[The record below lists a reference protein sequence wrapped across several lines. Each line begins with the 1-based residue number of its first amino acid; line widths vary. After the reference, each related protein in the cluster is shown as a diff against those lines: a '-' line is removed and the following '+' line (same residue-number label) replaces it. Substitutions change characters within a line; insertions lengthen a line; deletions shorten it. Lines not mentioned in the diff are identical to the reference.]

1 VDLFQLYILPIILYI
16 KIGNNMIGIAD
27 LPVGLILFA
36 YAILVFID
44 SSKWFKSQAN
54 DILDVNVALTK
65 GHTVRNIFEHE
76 VTSKSTKKTYKLK
89 QIIKAANQANGFLRY
104 LGFLPLFLL
113 VFGVLFGMGIESDI
127 FNNNTMNPMIC
138 KYFTYCSIV
147 ILIFYTCYK
156 FYLKIPIFLIE
167 LHPSY
172 TNKSILKVLMN
183 IYPLW

>member
-1 VDLFQLYILPIILYI
+1 
-16 KIGNNMIGIAD
+16 MIGIAD
-27 LPVGLILFA
+27 VPVGLILFS

-65 GHTVRNIFEHE
+65 GHTIRNIFEHE
-76 VTSKSTKKTYKLK
+76 VTSSSTQKKYRLK
-89 QIIKAANQANGFLRY
+89 QIIKAANHANGFLRY

-113 VFGVLFGMGIESDI
+113 TFGVLFGMGIENDI
-127 FNNNTMNPMIC
+127 FVNNSINPMIC
-138 KYFTYCSIV
+138 KYLTYCGTV
-147 ILIFYTCYK
+147 ILIFYTSYR